1 MDKYSQL
8 LNSGHS
14 VFIEGCAEAF
24 TWPVVWLP
32 ATLIL
37 LYILLKNSGIK
48 NFLVLVLDLAALYG
62 ATYVASTYLCRPI
75 MELLFHETTVYVSA
89 ATCVNTACA
98 FGIATLLIM
107 VVRHKALFITFTLLG
122 IITACVEVY
131 KTAHSVTEVTV
142 EAVLGVLCGVVAYRI
157 YMAWLRKKRT
167 RRDWISDKYT
177 KSGYEVSDVFFLS
190 AVLFATIA
198 ALPFISFFLAA
209 AAQ

>member
-24 TWPVVWLP
+24 SWPLVWLP
-32 ATLIL
+32 AMLVL
-37 LYILLKNSGIK
+37 LYVLLKNSGLK
-48 NFLVLVLDLAALYG
+48 NFLVLVLDLIALYG

-75 MELLFHETTVYVSA
+75 MELLFPEAPLYATA
-89 ATCVNTACA
+89 ATCVNTACV

-107 VVRHKALFITFTLLG
+107 VVRHSSLFITMLLLG
-122 IITACVEVY
+122 ITTACVEVY
-131 KTAHSVTEVTV
+131 KTAHSVAEVAV
-142 EAVLGVLCGVVAYRI
+142 EVVLGILCGIVAYRI
-157 YMAWLRKKRT
+157 YMAYLRKKRT

-190 AVLFATIA
+190 AIVIATLA

-209 AAQ
+209 AQ

>member
-1 MDKYSQL
+1 
-8 LNSGHS
+8 
-14 VFIEGCAEAF
+14 
-24 TWPVVWLP
+24 
-32 ATLIL
+32 
-37 LYILLKNSGIK
+37 
-48 NFLVLVLDLAALYG
+48 
-62 ATYVASTYLCRPI
+62 
-75 MELLFHETTVYVSA
+75 
-89 ATCVNTACA
+89 
-98 FGIATLLIM
+98 M

-190 AVLFATIA
+190 AVVFATIA